1 LKESEV
7 DWKKVMEIA
16 KRLGELDLFVAVNPS
31 LEQVSHRL
39 LQGDRRTVLILVSTN
54 SDLVKFEWVNLD
66 PTTLNFLFKDGVV
79 MEPDTLLASS
89 YDEILTWLGL
99 KQ

>member
-16 KRLGELDLFVAVNPS
+16 KRLGELDLFVAVSPS
-31 LEQVSHRL
+31 LQHASREIQS
-39 LQGDRRTVLILVSTN
+39 GDRTVWILVSPN
-54 SDLVKFEWVNLD
+54 SYLEKFSWVNLD
-66 PTTLNFLFKDGVV
+66 PITFNFLFKDGVV